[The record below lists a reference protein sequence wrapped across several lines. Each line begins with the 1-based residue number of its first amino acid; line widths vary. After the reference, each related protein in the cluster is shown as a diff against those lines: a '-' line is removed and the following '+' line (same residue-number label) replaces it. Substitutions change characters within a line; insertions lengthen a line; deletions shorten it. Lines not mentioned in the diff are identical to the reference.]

1 MVCYTTRVQT
11 ASKHPTRE
19 IVSFTYRNTSAFRK
33 IMDGVRLAAAAHGF
47 WVRTVELAECRR
59 TIAEIVSEWRPL
71 GCLLYVP
78 SGIDVLPRRNLGV
91 PVVHINPTAKAQPYS
106 VVHDR
111 AATAQLAA
119 RELLRFGW
127 DHHAF
132 VGWHGRADW
141 SDELGAAFVHA
152 LAAYG
157 KDCISFTPRKTNDP
171 PSDEAALGD
180 RLGKLPKPC
189 AVFAANDEIASAVIA
204 AATRAGIQVP
214 DELAVLG
221 VDDDVPRCESAPVTI
236 SSIAPDYFRAGTAAI
251 KMLASA
257 VDGTARK
264 PQRQTFGDLG
274 VVHRAS
280 TRIRRERDAKIA
292 SALEYIRLHVH
303 EGIGAKDVIDWLGLR
318 RRTAEAR
325 FRRAAGRSILDEI
338 QSVRLE
344 QADLLL
350 GNPGLSIETVASL
363 VGYVSKNQLARLFK
377 AAHGMTPRAW
387 RKQV

>member
-11 ASKHPTRE
+11 ASRHPTRE

-33 IMDGVRLAAAAHGF
+33 IMDGVRPAAAAHGF

-91 PVVHINPTAKAQPYS
+91 PVVHINPTTKAQPYS
-106 VVHDR
+106 VLHDR

-119 RELLRFGW
+119 QELLRLGW
-127 DHHAF
+127 DHYAF

-141 SDELGAAFVHA
+141 SNELGAAFAHA

-204 AATRAGIQVP
+204 AATRVGIQVP

-251 KMLASA
+251 EMLASA

-292 SALEYIRLHVH
+292 AALEYIRLHVH
-303 EGIGAKDVIDWLGLR
+303 EGIGAKDVIDWLALK

-325 FRRAAGRSILDEI
+325 FRRAAGRSILNEI

-344 QADLLL
+344 QAELLL

-377 AAHGMTPRAW
+377 SARGMTPRTW
-387 RKQV
+387 RKQS

>member
-11 ASKHPTRE
+11 ASRHPTRE

-33 IMDGVRLAAAAHGF
+33 IMDGVRPAAAAHGF
-47 WVRTVELAECRR
+47 WIRTVELAECRR
-59 TIAEIVSEWRPL
+59 TIAEIVNEWRPL
-71 GCLLYVP
+71 GCL
-78 SGIDVLPRRNLGV
+78 
-91 PVVHINPTAKAQPYS
+91 HINPTAKTQPYS
-106 VVHDR
+106 VLHDR

-119 RELLRFGW
+119 QELLRLGW

-141 SDELGAAFVHA
+141 SDELGAAFAHA
-152 LAAYG
+152 LGAYG

-204 AATRAGIQVP
+204 AATRVGIQVP

-236 SSIAPDYFRAGTAAI
+236 SSIVPDYFRAGTAAI
-251 KMLASA
+251 EMLASA

-274 VVHRAS
+274 VVHRAATRRSPPRWSTSACMCTRESGRRTSSTGSRSSAGPRRRVSAAPPGVPSS
-280 TRIRRERDAKIA
+280 TRSSR
-292 SALEYIRLHVH
+292 
-303 EGIGAKDVIDWLGLR
+303 
-318 RRTAEAR
+318 
-325 FRRAAGRSILDEI
+325 
-338 QSVRLE
+338 
-344 QADLLL
+344 
-350 GNPGLSIETVASL
+350 
-363 VGYVSKNQLARLFK
+363 
-377 AAHGMTPRAW
+377 
-387 RKQV
+387 

>member
-1 MVCYTTRVQT
+1 
-11 ASKHPTRE
+11 
-19 IVSFTYRNTSAFRK
+19 VSFTHRNTSAFRK
-33 IMDGVRLAAAAHGF
+33 IMDGVRHAATAHGF

-71 GCLLYVP
+71 ACLLYVP
-78 SGIDVLPRRNLGV
+78 SGIDVLPRRGLGV

-106 VVHDR
+106 VLHDR

-119 RELLRFGW
+119 RELLRLGW

-141 SDELGAAFVHA
+141 SDELGAAFAHV

-180 RLGKLPKPC
+180 RLGKLPKAC

-204 AATRAGIQVP
+204 AATRVGIQVP

-251 KMLASA
+251 EMLASA

-292 SALEYIRLHVH
+292 AALEYIRLHVH
-303 EGIGAKDVIDWLGLR
+303 EGIGAKDVIGWLALK

-344 QADLLL
+344 QAELLL
-350 GNPGLSIETVASL
+350 GNPGLSIEAVASL

-377 AAHGMTPRAW
+377 SAHGMTPRAW
-387 RKQV
+387 RKQS

>member
-1 MVCYTTRVQT
+1 M
-11 ASKHPTRE
+11 
-19 IVSFTYRNTSAFRK
+19 SFTYRNTSAFRK
-33 IMDGVRLAAAAHGF
+33 IMDGVRPAAAAHGF

-59 TIAEIVSEWRPL
+59 TIAEIVNEWRPL

-78 SGIDVLPRRNLGV
+78 SGIDVLPRRSLGV
-91 PVVHINPTAKAQPYS
+91 PVVHINPTTKAQPYS
-106 VVHDR
+106 VLHDR

-119 RELLRFGW
+119 QELLRLGW

-141 SDELGAAFVHA
+141 SNELGAAFAHA

-204 AATRAGIQVP
+204 AATRVGIQVP

-251 KMLASA
+251 EMLASA

-292 SALEYIRLHVH
+292 AALEYIRLHVH
-303 EGIGAKDVIDWLGLR
+303 EGIGAKDVIDWLALK
-318 RRTAEAR
+318 RRTAETR

-344 QADLLL
+344 QAELLL

-377 AAHGMTPRAW
+377 SARGITPRAW
-387 RKQV
+387 RKQS